1 MRPRNPRPKARL
13 ASVAVAATLALI
25 PACSGGIARAPYGAT
40 VSVTL
45 KDFRITA
52 SSPTVAAGGV
62 QFRIHNNGP
71 STHEFVVVKT
81 DYPDEGLPLASD
93 GLTIDEKAPGVKD
106 VGELDEVPL
115 GASRTLVLQLRPG
128 SYVLFC
134 NLEGHYLGGMALSLK
149 VP

>member
-1 MRPRNPRPKARL
+1 
-13 ASVAVAATLALI
+13 
-25 PACSGGIARAPYGAT
+25 
-40 VSVTL
+40 
-45 KDFRITA
+45 
-52 SSPTVAAGGV
+52 V